1 MMTEELKK
9 ALKDQNL
16 YSHQAMYG
24 AEVAF
29 GWVVEELN
37 KVPLPQ
43 AVLKLSEW
51 WEMLKAEED
60 MAVESATDG
69 V

>member
-1 MMTEELKK
+1 MMTEELKQ

-24 AEVAF
+24 A
-29 GWVVEELN
+29 
-37 KVPLPQ
+37 
-43 AVLKLSEW
+43 LKLSEW

>member
-1 MMTEELKK
+1 MMTAELKQ

-29 GWVVEELN
+29 GWVVEELG
-37 KVPLPQ
+37 KVPLDQ